1 MAAING
7 TRFRLLLALAIVLP
21 ALLALLALQFAR
33 DDAREASRTLATLA
47 MTQQLVEDQSNRNL
61 TIRGELIAGN
71 QAVVAYMTQAL
82 GSLLPGEAVDYSS
95 IVDLLEER
103 RSQLDL
109 DLAAVVAAD
118 GRALSLAEWRAAHPG
133 QAVGVYFWAEWCP
146 ICTAQEGTIDGVQ
159 ADYPV
164 LTVAMQSGDAAAVNK
179 VLAER
184 GLDWTTAI
192 DADGRIAQTY
202 GLRGV
207 PAFVIV
213 DPAGQIRSVSLGYT
227 TGWGLRTRLWWAG
240 FQI

>member
-1 MAAING
+1 MTAPTDDTRDPRTAPAPQAETDAAG
-7 TRFRLLLALAIVLP
+7 TRPVGAGSPANDESETAEPARKPPRWRRWAIEIGIFV
-21 ALLALLALQFAR
+21 AVFFAIQAWMAR
-33 DDAREASRTLATLA
+33 DVPAGAAPDFAT
-47 MTQQLVEDQSNRNL
+47 V
-61 TIRGELIAGN
+61 G
-71 QAVVAYMTQAL
+71 
-82 GSLLPGEAVDYSS
+82 
-95 IVDLLEER
+95 
-103 RSQLDL
+103 
-109 DLAAVVAAD
+109 AD

-192 DADGRIAQTY
+192 DTDGRIAQTY

-213 DPAGQIRSVSLGYT
+213 DPAGKIRSVSLGYT
-227 TGWGLRTRLWWAG
+227 TGWGLRARLWWAG
-240 FQI
+240 LQI

>member
-1 MAAING
+1 MTAPTDDPRDPRSAPTLQAEADAPG
-7 TRFRLLLALAIVLP
+7 TRPVAAGSPANDESETAEPPPKPPRWRRWAVEIAIFV
-21 ALLALLALQFAR
+21 AVFFAIQAWMAR
-33 DDAREASRTLATLA
+33 DVPAGAAPDFAT
-47 MTQQLVEDQSNRNL
+47 V
-61 TIRGELIAGN
+61 G
-71 QAVVAYMTQAL
+71 
-82 GSLLPGEAVDYSS
+82 
-95 IVDLLEER
+95 
-103 RSQLDL
+103 
-109 DLAAVVAAD
+109 AD

-133 QAVGVYFWAEWCP
+133 EAVGVYFWADWCP
-146 ICTAQEGTIDGVQ
+146 ICTAQQGTIEGVQ

-164 LTVAMQSGDAAAVNK
+164 LTVAMQSGGAAAVTS

-227 TGWGLRTRLWWAG
+227 TGWGLRARLWWAG
-240 FQI
+240 LQV

>member
-1 MAAING
+1 MPANAAPEPPEPAPKPPRWRRWAVEIG
-7 TRFRLLLALAIVLP
+7 IFVAIFF
-21 ALLALLALQFAR
+21 AIQAWMAR
-33 DDAREASRTLATLA
+33 DVPAGPAPDFAT
-47 MTQQLVEDQSNRNL
+47 
-61 TIRGELIAGN
+61 
-71 QAVVAYMTQAL
+71 
-82 GSLLPGEAVDYSS
+82 
-95 IVDLLEER
+95 
-103 RSQLDL
+103 
-109 DLAAVVAAD
+109 VAAD
-118 GRALSLAEWRAAHPG
+118 GRALSLAEWRSAHPG

-164 LTVAMQSGDAAAVNK
+164 LTVAMQSGGAAAVTS

-213 DPAGQIRSVSLGYT
+213 DPAGRIRSVSLGYT
-227 TGWGLRTRLWWAG
+227 TGWGLRARLWWAG
-240 FQI
+240 LNS

>member
-1 MAAING
+1 MTAPTDDPRDPRSAPAPQAEADAPG
-7 TRFRLLLALAIVLP
+7 TRPVPAGSPANGVPDTAEPARKPPRWRRWAVEIGIFVAVFFAIQ
-21 ALLALLALQFAR
+21 AWMAR
-33 DDAREASRTLATLA
+33 DVPAGPAPDFAT
-47 MTQQLVEDQSNRNL
+47 V
-61 TIRGELIAGN
+61 G
-71 QAVVAYMTQAL
+71 
-82 GSLLPGEAVDYSS
+82 
-95 IVDLLEER
+95 
-103 RSQLDL
+103 
-109 DLAAVVAAD
+109 AD

-164 LTVAMQSGDAAAVNK
+164 LTVAMQSGGAAAVTS

-192 DADGRIAQTY
+192 DADGRIAQAY

-213 DPAGQIRSVSLGYT
+213 GPAGEIRSVSLGYT
-227 TGWGLRTRLWWAG
+227 TGWGLRARLWWAG
-240 FQI
+240 LQV

>member
-1 MAAING
+1 MTTPTDDTRNPRTAPAPQAETDAAG
-7 TRFRLLLALAIVLP
+7 TRPVGAGSPANDESETAEPARKPPRWRRWAIEIAIFV
-21 ALLALLALQFAR
+21 AVFFAIQAWMAR
-33 DDAREASRTLATLA
+33 DVPAGAAPDFAT
-47 MTQQLVEDQSNRNL
+47 V
-61 TIRGELIAGN
+61 G
-71 QAVVAYMTQAL
+71 
-82 GSLLPGEAVDYSS
+82 
-95 IVDLLEER
+95 
-103 RSQLDL
+103 
-109 DLAAVVAAD
+109 AD

-133 QAVGVYFWAEWCP
+133 EAVGVYFWADWCP
-146 ICTAQEGTIDGVQ
+146 ICTAQQGTIDGVQ

-192 DADGRIAQTY
+192 DTDGRIAQAY

-227 TGWGLRTRLWWAG
+227 TGWGLRARLWWAG
-240 FQI
+240 LQV